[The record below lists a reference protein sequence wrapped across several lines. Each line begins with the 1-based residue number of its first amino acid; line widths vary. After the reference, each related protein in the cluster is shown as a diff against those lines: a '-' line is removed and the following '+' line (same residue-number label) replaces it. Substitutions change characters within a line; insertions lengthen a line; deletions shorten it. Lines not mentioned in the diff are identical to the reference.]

1 MEQGKKDKVPVN
13 VAARIVGKSQQ
24 TVRRW
29 VQSGKLDYERESPR
43 KTLIPRAELEA
54 LRQED

>member
-1 MEQGKKDKVPVN
+1 MERRKDKVPVN
-13 VAARIVGKSQQ
+13 VAAKIVDKSPR
-24 TVRRW
+24 TMRRW
-29 VQSGKLDYERESPR
+29 VQEGKIDSERTSPR